1 MSDSRINEKRGL
13 MVLDGMVGFL
23 IATVVLVVVV
33 LTLAYFSKIVQDENS
48 KIFYDLKDETE
59 IRSGIMGKNPSN
71 PADHMIVV
79 EETK

>member
-1 MSDSRINEKRGL
+1 MSDQRTNEKRGL

-23 IATVVLVVVV
+23 IATVVLVAVV

-48 KIFYDLKDETE
+48 KIFYEIKDETK